1 MKPVEA
7 ATSLLSRAD
16 CLQAEEEE
24 EATTTTKKNLH
35 FYELNHACFS
45 SSSSFLLIISVFTTN
60 RRPAAPWHLL
70 LDRASRDIVSFP
82 SMDCNYPLKFNSSPL
97 KSYRAPIGNDRLPTI
112 HFSGMLNFGGV
123 PKRKQIALKGR
134 DPFK

>member
-16 CLQAEEEE
+16 CLQAEEE
-24 EATTTTKKNLH
+24 ATTTKKKNLH

-45 SSSSFLLIISVFTTN
+45 SSSSSSSFLLIILVFTTN

-70 LDRASRDIVSFP
+70 LDRAS
-82 SMDCNYPLKFNSSPL
+82 MDCNYPPKFNSSPL